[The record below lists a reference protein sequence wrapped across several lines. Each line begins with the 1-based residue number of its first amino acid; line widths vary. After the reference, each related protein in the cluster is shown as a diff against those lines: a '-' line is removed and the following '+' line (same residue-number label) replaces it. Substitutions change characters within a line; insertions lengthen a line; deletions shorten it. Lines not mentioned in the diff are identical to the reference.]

1 MSISSVFFKT
11 DALRHV
17 PWGPVGALLI
27 AVLAVIGGQL
37 AGHFLV
43 ASGVMIRDGVD
54 LWTAANLTQ
63 QSIPFFFL
71 IHFITSIIMLGIVY
85 KFVRYRGGGW
95 KTLGF
100 TSFSGY
106 KALLVVAVGLIGY
119 FLALGIVITSVG
131 QFAPG
136 IDFTAE
142 QEIPFLSARNTIEMV
157 LAFLAL
163 VVIAPFSEEIVFR
176 GMLLPAFSKKTG
188 AVLAV
193 IITSILFGLLHP
205 PANAM
210 IVIGVFAPFLCWA
223 YIYTKSIW
231 PAIFLHSSK
240 NLIAFA
246 FLFMVE
252 L

>member
-1 MSISSVFFKT
+1 MSTSSAFFSRGMNT
-11 DALRHV
+11 V
-17 PWGPVGALLI
+17 PWGPLGALLI
-27 AVLAVIGGQL
+27 AILAVGGGQL
-37 AGHFLV
+37 VVHSLV
-43 ASGVMIRDGVD
+43 ASGVMLRDGID
-54 LWTAANLTQ
+54 LGTAESLIQ
-63 QSIPFFFL
+63 QDISLFFL
-71 IHFITSIIMLGIVY
+71 FHLTTSTIMLGIVY
-85 KFVRYRGGGW
+85 KFVRYRGGSW
-95 KTLGF
+95 STLGF
-100 TSFSGY
+100 KEFSGY
-106 KALLVVAVGLIGY
+106 KALIVVVAGLVGY
-119 FLALGIVITSVG
+119 FLALGLVITSVG

-142 QEIPFLSARNTIEMV
+142 QEIPFLNARNTMEIA

-188 AVLAV
+188 IVAAV

-205 PANAM
+205 PVNAM

-246 FLFMVE
+246 FLFMVGV
-252 L
+252 